1 MHFSVTP
8 AAREHIMANGGAI
21 TAVVE
26 QRSTAFG

>member
-8 AAREHIMANGGAI
+8 AAREYIMANGGAVI
-21 TAVVE
+21 AVVE

>member
-1 MHFSVTP
+1 MRFSVTP
-8 AAREHIMANGGAI
+8 AAREYIMANGGAI